1 MCIFVNEGDIIV
13 TFIVKMFNKEQNN
26 LVLIFMIYT

>member
-13 TFIVKMFNKEQNN
+13 TFIVKLLNFSENN
-26 LVLIFMIYT
+26 LAVIFMIYT